1 MARPLMVIVE
11 TDREHLIPLQMKM
24 AEVLRDTADIEIIS
38 DPEYMEEYFITP
50 RMIDILVIEED
61 MYSERLSMH
70 SIAKTYVLV
79 DNMNEKEEN
88 VYRMEGIT
96 ADVVCLF
103 KYFNINT
110 LANYIIPLEWAGLN
124 SSEKEP
130 RIVAVISPA
139 GGMGSTTMAVG
150 IAACLKQNL
159 KKVLYLNLRNYQDF
173 HYYFANKGCL
183 PMEGS
188 GYLREADAK
197 VYENIKPFLQK
208 EEFTYLPPLKT
219 NRESM
224 GISYK
229 SYTELA
235 RIAQKSGEYD
245 FVVVEIG
252 NELNAETLKFLK
264 FVNKVFVVIRQ
275 DEYSAFK
282 LDVMKYNIKFSDK
295 EKYLFICN
303 FYEKDKSNA
312 LLEEQGNAGTVISG
326 YVDRTETKK
335 IKNINDLKAMEGIQ
349 KATFMLL

>member
-1 MARPLMVIVE
+1 MAKPLMVIVE
-11 TDREHLIPLQMKM
+11 TDMEHLIPLQMKM
-24 AEVLRDTADIEIIS
+24 AEILIDTADIEIIS
-38 DPEYMEEYFITP
+38 DPEYMEEYFTTP
-50 RMIDILVIEED
+50 RTIDILVIEED

-70 SIAKTYVLV
+70 SIARTYVLA
-79 DNMNEKEEN
+79 DNMNDNAES
-88 VYRMEGIT
+88 VYQMEGRVS
-96 ADVVCLF
+96 DVVCLF
-103 KYFNINT
+103 KYCNINT

-130 RIVAVISPA
+130 RIVAVLSTA
-139 GGMGSTTMAVG
+139 GGMGSTTVAVG
-150 IAACLKQNL
+150 IAACMKQNL
-159 KKVLYLNLRNYQDF
+159 KKVLYLNLKNYQDF
-173 HYYFANKGCL
+173 HYYLANKGSL

-188 GYLREADAK
+188 AYLRDADAR
-197 VYENIKPFLQK
+197 VYEKIKPFLQK

-245 FVVVEIG
+245 FIVVEIG
-252 NELNAETLKFLK
+252 NELNTETLKFLK
-264 FVNKVFVVIRQ
+264 FVNKVFVVTKQ

-303 FYEKDKSNA
+303 FYEKDKPNA
-312 LLEEQGNAGTVISG
+312 LLEESGNAGTVISG
-326 YVDRTETKK
+326 YVDKIETEK
-335 IKNINDLKAMEGIQ
+335 IKSTNDLKAMEGIQ